1 MFVCKGG
8 AVFGKSFKSSK
19 CKTSLRLAMSRI
31 KLLRNKRDMQLQ
43 TMKRDLAL
51 LLQSGQD
58 PSARIRVEHILR
70 EQNIMAAYDL
80 IELFCESIVARLQ
93 IIESQRQCPVD
104 LREALSSLIFAASRC
119 ADIPELLDIRKLFGA
134 KYGKEFLAAAAE
146 LRPNCGVNRTIIE
159 KLSVRTPS
167 GEVKLKLM
175 KEIAKE
181 HNIDWDPAESEAELL
196 KLPEKLLEGPTKFG
210 SATHISAGSDKDSSH
225 SVSGH
230 KREPHTPN
238 TMPSQGPQ
246 VSSLYATEATSSV
259 ANIYQQSNMNSST
272 GRTSVQ
278 PVDSRQESFDKRHMH
293 PLSSAKHNPYRIGT
307 DNFSEGPNSSDLD
320 GIKRNLSGKTA
331 VSSGRFNENVSL
343 ESSRGCNMYFK
354 DIDSAAKAAAASAKR
369 AITAAQAAAHLAQQ
383 DKLAQQANG
392 SSDDSSSSDEE
403 EINLS
408 YSGMNRKPSLH
419 QAQSFRGYDLPERT
433 QVESHA
439 RNKNF
444 YRNGSE
450 HISRQNR
457 AADLDNGY
465 EYEIQAS
472 GQDSFRQNGNKA
484 NYDSNS
490 TSIMQNYGSMKRSE
504 KHCFGGYRGDSTRQD
519 FDEEHPSPSTMTEV
533 VYSNTLSQVF
543 DDSDGTNSESDKEI
557 GTQHFVSKI
566 KNKPQSQSCPPIQPP
581 ARPPPGILFSKHS
594 NTQSMPSSEE
604 SMTSRANSSK
614 STSSH
619 VHPKLPDY
627 DDLAVRF
634 EALKYNRQ

>member
-1 MFVCKGG
+1 
-8 AVFGKSFKSSK
+8 
-19 CKTSLRLAMSRI
+19 
-31 KLLRNKRDMQLQ
+31 
-43 TMKRDLAL
+43 
-51 LLQSGQD
+51 
-58 PSARIRVEHILR
+58 
-70 EQNIMAAYDL
+70 MAAYDI

-134 KYGKEFLAAAAE
+134 KYGKEFVAAAAE

-181 HNIDWDPAESEAELL
+181 YNIDWNPAESEAELL
-196 KLPEKLLEGPTKFG
+196 KLPEDLLEGPSKFA
-210 SATHISAGSDKDSSH
+210 SATHISAGSNNYKDSSH

-230 KREPHTPN
+230 KHEPHNPN
-238 TMPSQGPQ
+238 TMPSQAPR
-246 VSSLYATEATSSV
+246 VSSPYATEATSSV
-259 ANIYQQSNMNSST
+259 GNIYQQSNRNTST

-278 PVDSRQESFDKRHMH
+278 PVDSCQESFDNRHMQT
-293 PLSSAKHNPYRIGT
+293 LSSAKHNPYRIGT
-307 DNFSEGPNSSDLD
+307 DNFSGPNSFDLD
-320 GIKRNLSGKTA
+320 GIKRNQSGKSA

-354 DIDSAAKAAAASAKR
+354 DIDSAAQAAAASAKR
-369 AITAAQAAAHLAQQ
+369 AITAAQAAAHLAKQ
-383 DKLAQQANG
+383 DKLAQQENG
-392 SSDDSSSSDEE
+392 SSDDSSLSDEE
-403 EINLS
+403 EINLN

-444 YRNGSE
+444 YRSASE
-450 HISRQNR
+450 HISRQSR
-457 AADLDNGY
+457 AADLDNRH

-472 GQDSFRQNGNKA
+472 RTTGQDALWQNGSKA

-490 TSIMQNYGSMKRSE
+490 TSVMQNYGSMKRSE
-504 KHCFGGYRGDSTRQD
+504 KHCFGGYSGDSTRQD
-519 FDEEHPSPSTMTEV
+519 SDEEHPSPSAKTEV

-557 GTQHFVSKI
+557 GTQHLVSKTH
-566 KNKPQSQSCPPIQPP
+566 NKPQSQSSPPIQPP
-581 ARPPPGILFSKHS
+581 ARQPPGIPFSKYS
-594 NTQSMPSSEE
+594 NSQSLPSSEE
-604 SMTSRANSSK
+604 SKTSRVNSNGNSL
-614 STSSH
+614 H

-627 DDLAVRF
+627 DELAVRF